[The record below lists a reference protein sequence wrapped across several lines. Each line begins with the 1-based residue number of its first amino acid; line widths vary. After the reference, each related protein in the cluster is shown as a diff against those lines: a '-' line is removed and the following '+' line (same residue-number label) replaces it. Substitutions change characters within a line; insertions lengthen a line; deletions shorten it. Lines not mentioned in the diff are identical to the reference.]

1 MTTQELK
8 QQIEKV
14 LGNSIRCLLPS
25 YWWKRLFNQVAD
37 RIDEVEQAVS
47 NVTITTDDALSETST
62 NAIQN
67 QAVAKALVTKQEK
80 LVDGVNVKTIN
91 GKSIL
96 GSGNLALDADFTF
109 VVAFDSSLNDTTTT
123 SEKSANKTNASL
135 YYQNIQNEIKPK
147 VALKFSF
154 RDSSSEVPV
163 EVVPSFVGMVGMY
176 NVKYQSSYGANAMV
190 FAKLDIGDRF
200 AGLTFDLIMDPDIG
214 SVLVPHIDASEIN
227 ILHARVVDNAV
238 TSDGLSSLCIKQNQ
252 ELYKYALSV
261 PVAVYVSNTQQL
273 IPARVS
279 QGSGFL
285 AVYAGDYVFEFY
297 EDGTIV
303 DHPIQKDEVATVEY
317 VNEEVAK
324 KVDKVEGKQLTTED
338 FTTALKTKLEGLNN
352 YDDTELSEAV
362 ARLRDDFDSLTQE
375 DISAAIENFNEIIS
389 FLDGIE
395 DSESLDS
402 IIASIEQQVA
412 NKQDKIDDLDTI
424 RSGAA
429 LGATALQE
437 HQDISHLATKEEVT
451 NLQNEVLA
459 NEEVVAASLNDLNT
473 RIEEIAEN
481 VGGAAATKEELAEA
495 IEGVNA
501 TITEKETVTNEA
513 IAGVSTSVE
522 TLRSDVAETYATK
535 EDLEGTNESLANLTN
550 EILTNEEVVA
560 TAFNDVND
568 RLNAISENVS
578 GTTVT
583 KGEFETTV
591 TTLNESIATKADA
604 TSTSEAITG
613 LQTSVSELNTSLGNY
628 ATTEALNTE
637 ITNITNE
644 IITNE
649 EITAAAFADLNTRLL
664 EVVSRLDALENN

>member
-1 MTTQELK
+1 MAENNNTPAGFKKLMRYAENLAEYEKGKSEGIIDDNVFVIVLEEQLFKFKGKTGHWPAEL
-8 QQIEKV
+8 
-14 LGNSIRCLLPS
+14 GGTSIDP
-25 YWWKRLFNQVAD
+25 
-37 RIDEVEQAVS
+37 E
-47 NVTITTDDALSETST
+47 LSETS
-62 NAIQN
+62 
-67 QAVAKALVTKQEK
+67 E
-80 LVDGVNVKTIN
+80 
-91 GKSIL
+91 
-96 GSGNLALDADFTF
+96 
-109 VVAFDSSLNDTTTT
+109 
-123 SEKSANKTNASL
+123 
-135 YYQNIQNEIKPK
+135 
-147 VALKFSF
+147 
-154 RDSSSEVPV
+154 
-163 EVVPSFVGMVGMY
+163 
-176 NVKYQSSYGANAMV
+176 
-190 FAKLDIGDRF
+190 
-200 AGLTFDLIMDPDIG
+200 
-214 SVLVPHIDASEIN
+214 
-227 ILHARVVDNAV
+227 NAV
-238 TSDGLSSLCIKQNQ
+238 QN
-252 ELYKYALSV
+252 KVVTAAL
-261 PVAVYVSNTQQL
+261 N
-273 IPARVS
+273 
-279 QGSGFL
+279 
-285 AVYAGDYVFEFY
+285 
-297 EDGTIV
+297 
-303 DHPIQKDEVATVEY
+303 
-317 VNEEVAK
+317 N
-324 KVDKVEGKQLTTED
+324 KVDKVQGKQLSTED
-338 FTTALKTKLEGLNN
+338 FTTVLKTKLEGLNN
-352 YDDTELSEAV
+352 YDDTDISNAV

-402 IIASIEQQVA
+402 IIASIEQQIA
-412 NKQDKIDDLDTI
+412 SKQDKLVSGTNIKTINGESILGEGNIVVNVDTSNLATKQELNAKQDVISDLETI

-451 NLQNEVLA
+451 NLQNEVIA
-459 NEEVVAASLNDLNT
+459 NEEVVATSLNDLNT

-481 VGGAAATKEELAEA
+481 VGGAAVTKEELTEA

-501 TITEKETVTNEA
+501 TIAEKETATNEA

-560 TAFNDVND
+560 AAFNDVND

-583 KGEFETTV
+583 KEEFETTV
-591 TTLNESIATKADA
+591 TTLNESIAAKADA
-604 TSTSEAITG
+604 ASTSEAITG